1 MTSRPTRNDV
11 ILAVAL
17 AVGAILSSVLYRIAG
32 IFDEPAPAWATL
44 PWAIAITIPLAWR
57 RIAPITSAVIVS
69 AAFIVGG
76 LVYVPELLVG
86 NIALFLA
93 IYSVGA
99 WSTVRRSALIARV
112 AIIAAMLAWLV
123 IALFI
128 QATDPSALPDVP
140 RLGAFSPM
148 VAFMLLQILTNVL
161 YFGAAFYFGDRA
173 WAATRARAQLE
184 QRTAELDG
192 ERFRLTEQAV
202 ALDRVRIARELHDSV
217 AHHVS
222 VMGVQAAAARATLDT
237 DPAVAR
243 SSLLNV
249 EETARTA
256 VVELHQML
264 TTLRDSDSDSGGP
277 EAGDP
282 EGSAIGVA
290 ALPTL
295 VAASSLAGIPTRLDI
310 VGDPRPLP
318 PAVSLNLYRIAQEAL
333 TNARKHAGP
342 GAEADVR
349 LRYLDESV
357 ELEVANTGAVHT
369 RRSPGGLGQLGMRER
384 VAASGGMLEIGPRS
398 RGGYVVRARVPA
410 GVA

>member
-1 MTSRPTRNDV
+1 VTSRPTRNDV

-32 IFDEPAPAWATL
+32 IFAEPAPAWATL

-69 AAFIVGG
+69 AAFIAGG

-99 WSTVRRSALIARV
+99 WSNARRSALIARV
-112 AIIAAMLAWLV
+112 AIIAGMLAWLV

-128 QATDPSALPDVP
+128 QATDPSALPNVP

-173 WAATRARAQLE
+173 WAATRARTQLE
-184 QRTAELDG
+184 QRTAELEG

-202 ALDRVRIARELHDSV
+202 SLDRVRIARELHDSV

-264 TTLRDSDSDSGGP
+264 TTLRDSDAIHDEPG
-277 EAGDP
+277 AGDP